1 MFASTHNFSRSFA
14 GLVGTLLFA
23 GLCVGAAT
31 APAQAQTVSQTASPI
46 TYGVNADGQRIA
58 HVAFADINLGSK
70 AGQTQLETRLRI
82 AARAVCSSSEQDPY
96 AAAQADRCYNEAL
109 RVTRNAT
116 MAAIASGKQVG

>member
-1 MFASTHNFSRSFA
+1 MFASTHSFSRTFA
-14 GLVGTLLFA
+14 GLAGTLLFA

-31 APAQAQTVSQTASPI
+31 APAQAATASPI

-82 AARAVCSSSEQDPY
+82 AARAVCSNSAQDPH
-96 AAAQADRCYNEAL
+96 AASQANRCYNEAL
-109 RVTRNAT
+109 RVTRNTT
-116 MAAIASGKQVG
+116 MAAIASGKLAG